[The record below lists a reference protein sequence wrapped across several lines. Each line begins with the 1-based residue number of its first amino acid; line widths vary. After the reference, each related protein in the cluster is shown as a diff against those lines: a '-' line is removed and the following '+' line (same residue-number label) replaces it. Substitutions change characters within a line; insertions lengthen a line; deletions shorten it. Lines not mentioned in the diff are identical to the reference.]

1 MAESETD
8 PGAGA
13 MRFGPYRL
21 LRSQRLLLDGARPVP
36 IGSRAMDILLAL
48 IEQPGRTLSR
58 DDLIARAWPDTTV
71 DEVNLRVHVSALR
84 RALGDAKDGQRYL
97 VTIPGRG
104 YRFVG
109 ALASETMPL
118 LPATRARTRPATL
131 PLPLARIIGR
141 DEVIERIRTLLPKRR
156 FITIVGPGGM
166 GKTTVATS
174 VADGI
179 DSNYPDGVQWVD
191 LSPLERDETVPAAL
205 AFALGLVNISIDP
218 SDGIIGSLRGKELL
232 LVLDCCERVVDG
244 AARMAELVRH
254 NAPGVHILAT
264 SREPLRVRGENI
276 LQLPPLRLPRET
288 DDLTVAQAM
297 QYPAIRL
304 FVERASATMDGFT
317 LNEANV
323 PLVARICARL
333 DGIALAIEL
342 AAGHLTA
349 FELQGLADLLDDR
362 FRLMATG
369 RRTALPRHR
378 TMQATL
384 DWSYETLPEPE
395 RLLLRRLAVFGGSAD
410 LEAISAIVADATL
423 SGDAALGC
431 LVSLVDKSLVAAE
444 FTDAEARYRLLD
456 ITRAYALDKL
466 IAGGELPALSR
477 RHAEYYLQLLRTSSD
492 GEALTALTADLAN
505 IRAALDRAASA
516 GGDPSLSVALTI
528 AAVPLW
534 MQLSLLGECRSRVNA
549 ALLAFDP
556 TAEDAPFGEMALRA
570 ALGMSL
576 MYTRGPID
584 ETEAIWVRVL
594 ELAESIGN
602 TEYQLRALYGL
613 WLYRVLIC
621 QYRAALE
628 LAQRFC
634 GVAERGAATADIATA
649 ERLRAMA
656 LHYLGDQRATRDCA
670 LRSLAAPPPAN
681 RQFHT
686 THYSVDQR
694 VGAFV
699 LLSRSLWLLGQ
710 PDQAMQA
717 AQDGVD
723 EAIAVGHAN
732 SLCIAL
738 ADAAGL
744 VAILNDDR
752 DKAENFAAMLTR
764 HADQHGLD
772 VWRTYAKALRG
783 RLLMNRDDD
792 AGAAL
797 LRSALADLRGTPFDI
812 RFELYLVWL
821 AEILSAARQTSEAL
835 AAISEAHA
843 RAERT
848 EERWYLPELLRLR
861 GELLLQ
867 EGDADAAAELFAR
880 SLHEAQDQAAASWE
894 LRTATSVA
902 RSQPGRR
909 ALLKSVLDRFGEG
922 FATADVSAAQRLLAE
937 LAD

>member
-1 MAESETD
+1 
-8 PGAGA
+8 
-13 MRFGPYRL
+13 
-21 LRSQRLLLDGARPVP
+21 
-36 IGSRAMDILLAL
+36 
-48 IEQPGRTLSR
+48 
-58 DDLIARAWPDTTV
+58 
-71 DEVNLRVHVSALR
+71 
-84 RALGDAKDGQRYL
+84 
-97 VTIPGRG
+97 
-104 YRFVG
+104 
-109 ALASETMPL
+109 
-118 LPATRARTRPATL
+118 
-131 PLPLARIIGR
+131 
-141 DEVIERIRTLLPKRR
+141 
-156 FITIVGPGGM
+156 
-166 GKTTVATS
+166 
-174 VADGI
+174 
-179 DSNYPDGVQWVD
+179 
-191 LSPLERDETVPAAL
+191 
-205 AFALGLVNISIDP
+205 
-218 SDGIIGSLRGKELL
+218 
-232 LVLDCCERVVDG
+232 
-244 AARMAELVRH
+244 
-254 NAPGVHILAT
+254 
-264 SREPLRVRGENI
+264 
-276 LQLPPLRLPRET
+276 
-288 DDLTVAQAM
+288 M
-297 QYPAIRL
+297 QYPAIQL
-304 FVERASATMDGFT
+304 FVERASATTDGFA
-317 LNEANV
+317 LNEANL
-323 PLVARICARL
+323 PLVARVCARL

-384 DWSYETLPEPE
+384 DWSYETLPEQE
-395 RLLLRRLAVFGGSAD
+395 RRVLRRLAVFGGSAD
-410 LEAISAIVADATL
+410 LEAISAIIADVSL
-423 SGDAALGC
+423 SADAALGC
-431 LVSLVDKSLVAAE
+431 LVNLVDKSLVAAE
-444 FTDAEARYRLLD
+444 FTDKEVRYRLLD
-456 ITRAYALDKL
+456 TTRAYALDKL
-466 IAGGELPALSR
+466 VASGELPALSR
-477 RHAEYYLQLLRTSSD
+477 CHAEHYLQRLRTAND
-492 GEALTALTADLAN
+492 GEARTALTTDLGN
-505 IRAALDRAASA
+505 IRVALDWSASR
-516 GGDPSLSVALTI
+516 GGEPSLAIALTI

-549 ALLAFDP
+549 ALLSFDP
-556 TAEDAPFGEMALRA
+556 NAADAPFSEMALRA

-594 ELAESIGN
+594 ELAERLGN
-602 TEYQLRALYGL
+602 TEYQLQALYGL
-613 WLYRVLIC
+613 WLYRVLVC

-628 LAQRFC
+628 LAQRFRS
-634 GVAERGAATADIATA
+634 VAERGADTADIATA

-656 LHYLGDQRATRDCA
+656 LHYLGDQPGTRDCA

-699 LLSRSLWLLGQ
+699 LLSRSLWLLGL

-717 AQDGVD
+717 AQDGVN

-752 DKAENFAAMLTR
+752 DEAEKFAAMLTD
-764 HADQHGLD
+764 HADKHGLD

-783 RLLMNRDDD
+783 RLLMNRDGA

-797 LRSALADLRGTPFDI
+797 LRSALADLQGTPFDI

-821 AEILSAARQTSEAL
+821 AEVLGAAGQTSEAHM
-835 AAISEAHA
+835 AISEAHA

-848 EERWYLPELLRLR
+848 EERWYLPELLRIR

-880 SLHEAQDQAAASWE
+880 SLREAQDQGATAWE
-894 LRTATSVA
+894 LRTATSLV

-909 ALLKSVLDRFGEG
+909 PLLRSVLGRFSEG
-922 FATADVSAAQRLLAE
+922 FATADVRAAQRLLAE
-937 LAD
+937 LPD